1 MPTVLITGC
10 DSGLGRALAQQYS
23 GDGFGVIATY
33 RDPGN
38 RPRRGSGRGIRHH
51 ALDVTDAASFKSL
64 KAEIGDEPIHLL
76 VSNAGISGQVGG
88 LGNLNFAHVEA
99 VLSVNLVGALRLVDA
114 FVDNLAAA
122 RGRIVLISSRMG
134 SIALNASG
142 GGYAY
147 RASKAGLNAIGR
159 SLAIDLF
166 PRGVTVVM
174 VHPGWLR
181 TEAGSPDAPFEADE
195 SAARIRDS
203 IRRLGNHETGHF
215 ISYDGNLLP
224 W

>member
-10 DSGLGRALAQQYS
+10 DSGLGRAMAQQYA

-33 RDPGN
+33 RELGN
-38 RPRRGSGRGIRHH
+38 RLKRGRGLRHF

-64 KAEIGDEPIHLL
+64 KAEIGGEPIHVL
-76 VSNAGISGQVGG
+76 VSNAGISGQVGEIG
-88 LGNLNFAHVEA
+88 SLDFGHAEA

-114 FVDNLAAA
+114 FVENVAAA
-122 RGRIVLISSRMG
+122 SGRIVLISSRMG
-134 SIALNASG
+134 SIGLNASG
-142 GGYAY
+142 GAYAY

-181 TEAGSPDAPFEADE
+181 TEAGSPDAPFDADE
-195 SAARIRDS
+195 SAARIRDA

-215 ISYDGNLLP
+215 IFSDGNLLP